1 MSNTLNI
8 IIEPFV
14 KYAEFDGRSNRQ
26 SFIVFQVVHI
36 TMILFS
42 AISDYQFNFYVDDT
56 SIGIFLFVTLLLLMI
71 PSIAITIRRL
81 HDLDKSGFYYF
92 LFFIPYVNFL
102 FYMYLIFAPGTKYA
116 NQFGPIPT

>member
-8 IIEPFV
+8 FIEPFV

-102 FYMYLIFAPGTKYA
+102 FYVYLIFAPGTKHA